1 MAKDDI
7 GDESMAILHRLDERT
22 ERIDGQLERMDDRT
36 NRLEG
41 RVDEVETHVKHN
53 SGKIKRNTTI
63 LNAMTF
69 GIGSFVAAGWAKIN
83 GFLHFL

>member
-1 MAKDDI
+1 MVDENLD
-7 GDESMAILHRLDERT
+7 DESMAILHRLDERT
-22 ERIDGQLERMDDRT
+22 ERIDGQLERMADRT

-41 RVDEVETHVKHN
+41 RVSDVETETESNK
-53 SGKIKRNTTI
+53 GKIKRNTTI

-83 GFLHFL
+83 GFLSF